1 VQRSFT
7 GLTRVRVYAISGKT
21 TSETRNGTRTTRR
34 DATTLESAETNL
46 RTDYV
51 FRNGA
56 TATHVKTWLS
66 RFTADVAGAIES
78 EQPLP
83 SGTWSMAGTSSWT
96 RGANTYALT
105 VTTSPPLHFNASCG
119 AGPRFDS
126 GTLIVVVVR
135 GGRTATVS
143 IRFTGCGEY
152 SVSRS

>member
-1 VQRSFT
+1 MR
-7 GLTRVRVYAISGKT
+7 
-21 TSETRNGTRTTRR
+21 TRTTRR

-96 RGANTYALT
+96 RGANNLGVDGDHEPAVALQRELRRGAT
-105 VTTSPPLHFNASCG
+105 V
-119 AGPRFDS
+119 RFRHIDC
-126 GTLIVVVVR
+126 
-135 GGRTATVS
+135 GGRAGRPDGDREHPVHRLRGVFGQPILIERGVS
-143 IRFTGCGEY
+143 SSMRPP
-152 SVSRS
+152 